1 MEVTIRFLRKNINRV
16 KKVKEKI
23 IKKIMKPVG
32 LIVMLLIHSTYQM
45 FLKEPS
51 LTDNVE
57 ADFEKHYYE
66 GLGLKVTRK
75 SYSKMLQMFNPSH
88 SEETEIARVVQVPT
102 LNTYRNNLRKD
113 PIQKV
118 MNSNN
123 TKKAKNLTKYFNNK
137 VSFSNI

>member
-1 MEVTIRFLRKNINRV
+1 
-16 KKVKEKI
+16 
-23 IKKIMKPVG
+23 MKLFVSF
-32 LIVMLLIHSTYQM
+32 IMLLIHSTYQM

-51 LTDNVE
+51 ITDNVE

-88 SEETEIARVVQVPT
+88 SEETQLAKVVLVPVPSA
-102 LNTYRNNLRKD
+102 YRNNLRKD
-113 PIQKV
+113 PIQQV
-118 MNSNN
+118 MVSNN